1 MCIVMEV
8 IKYEKVVATLVFER
22 NREDRVPTLSYWR
35 RDAFDKKKA

>member
-22 NREDRVPTLSYWR
+22 IREDRVPTLSYWTK
-35 RDAFDKKKA
+35 DESDKQA